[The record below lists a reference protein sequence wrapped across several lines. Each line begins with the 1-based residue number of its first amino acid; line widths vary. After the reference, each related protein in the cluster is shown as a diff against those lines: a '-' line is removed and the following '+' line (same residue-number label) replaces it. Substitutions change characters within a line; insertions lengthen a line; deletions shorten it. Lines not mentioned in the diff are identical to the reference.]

1 MKQIFFTLVA
11 LLVSTAAWAAGPEM
25 TFQKTECDFGTIKAS
40 DGEVSAT
47 YRFTNTGDKPLVIKS
62 VTNGGCGCTTP
73 SYPKQ
78 PISPGA
84 SGEIVIKF
92 NPEGRRGEFTRQVK
106 VSTNTGKKRLSLK
119 FSGAIIP

>member
-11 LLVSTAAWAAGPEM
+11 LLVSTVAWAAGPKM
-25 TFQKTECDFGTIKAS
+25 TFQETECDFGTIKAS

-47 YRFTNTGDKPLVIKS
+47 YHFTNTGDKPLVIKS

-84 SGEIVIKF
+84 SGKIVIKF

-106 VSTNTGKKRLSLK
+106 VSTNAGKKRLSLK